1 MSKVDDKEQQGN
13 ALIKDG
19 KLVLNEFH
27 TKEYLKLIKNKYSK
41 DKPVI
46 FVLPNGK
53 EVKYE

>member
-13 ALIKDG
+13 AFIKDG

-41 DKPVI
+41 GKPVI